1 MRAKKR
7 RLGAVL
13 GLAAAASLTVVPLAA
28 GPATAQ
34 LAGNIH
40 WGVSPYYPNCLEG
53 PCRVVIIADKTADS
67 TYQLQVQRWVYW
79 MNYVRNN
86 YNLKLPAFGYVGPQ
100 QGLQPDPGC
109 AVAEGIISV
118 CRNDSVVDADCGN
131 PGPSTIR
138 CTTFSVALSNQHI
151 VWSKTSYRTQA
162 LDPADVWTVVCAGL
176 GRSIGM
182 PPSSDPNSCLQDSI
196 TLGTG
201 QEKYYA
207 GGDWSALFALYDHA
221 AGS

>member
-1 MRAKKR
+1 MRTR
-7 RLGAVL
+7 QRLLGAAL
-13 GLAAAASLTVVPLAA
+13 GLVAAASLMVVPLAA
-28 GPATAQ
+28 GPAVAQ
-34 LAGNIH
+34 LPPNIH
-40 WGVSPYYPNCLEG
+40 WGQSPFYPNCIEG
-53 PCRVVIIADKTADS
+53 PCRVVIIADKTADP
-67 TYQLQVQRWVYW
+67 TYELQVQRWVYW

-109 AVAEGIISV
+109 AVANGVISA
-118 CRNDSVVDADCGN
+118 CRNDAVVDADCNN

-138 CTTFSVALSNQHI
+138 CTIFNVNLANQHI
-151 VWSKTSYRTQA
+151 VWAKTSFRNMA
-162 LDPADVWTVVCAGL
+162 LDAADVWTVVCAGL

-182 PPSSDPNSCLQDSI
+182 PPSGDTNSCLQDTI

-201 QEKYYA
+201 QEKYYV
-207 GGDWSALFALYDHA
+207 GSDWVALFNLYDHA